1 MTVTEFTFTWE
12 YYINSSMCWFPLAQK
27 AKVDNKENSAK
38 IKFAGGGG
46 RLDDDQS
53 DCAEDITRLC
63 PEIPKGNNFALL
75 VCLQEK
81 AKVQCTLYCRL

>member
-1 MTVTEFTFTWE
+1 
-12 YYINSSMCWFPLAQK
+12 MCCFPLAQK
-27 AKVDNKENSAK
+27 PKVDNRENSAK

>member
-1 MTVTEFTFTWE
+1 
-12 YYINSSMCWFPLAQK
+12 MCCFPLAQK
-27 AKVDNKENSAK
+27 LKVDNKENSAK

-53 DCAEDITRLC
+53 DCAEDIARLC